1 MLNQTYLQT
10 QITTIDPTSRRP
22 LLEILR
28 EIWGYRGLLWALCK
42 RECKVRYSQTLL
54 GPLWF
59 VLYPLTT
66 AGIFTIIFGLI
77 VKIPSNGLPYLLFY
91 LSAVILWGTF
101 IFTVNNMVSV
111 FLNNIGLI
119 KKVYFP
125 RILLVG
131 IPMLIASLD
140 FTVGFCITIAVS
152 IFYHSFHWTLL
163 LYAPLLLIIVLLFGT
178 GLGLFL
184 APLNSKYR
192 DISHLTPFALQC
204 FYYASPIIYPLSKVP
219 AWAKPW
225 FVLNPLSTVINSF
238 RMILGGEAPNFTEL
252 AATFLCAFGAF
263 VIGCWYFIKQE
274 KSIVDI
280 L

>member
-1 MLNQTYLQT
+1 MSNQSFL
-10 QITTIDPTSRRP
+10 ITTIDTQNRRP
-22 LLEILR
+22 IREVFR
-28 EIWGYRGLLWALCK
+28 EIWSYRELLLALCR

-77 VKIPSNGLPYLLFY
+77 VQIPSNGLPYLLFY
-91 LSAVILWGTF
+91 LSAVILWAAF
-101 IFTVNNMVSV
+101 IFTVNNMISV

-131 IPMLIASLD
+131 VPMLIASLD
-140 FTVGFCITIAVS
+140 FLVGFIITMLTCV
-152 IFYHSFHWTLL
+152 FYHSFHLALL
-163 LYAPLLLIIVLLFGT
+163 FYVPFLLIITLLFGT
-178 GLGLFL
+178 GVGLFL

-192 DISHLTPFALQC
+192 DISHITPFALQC
-204 FYYASPIIYPLSKVP
+204 FYYVSPIIYPLSKVP

-225 FVLNPLSTVINSF
+225 FVLNPLSTVINNF
-238 RMILGGEAPNFTEL
+238 RMILAGQMPHFGEL
-252 AATFLCAFGAF
+252 AITFSLSLMIFLIGA
-263 VIGCWYFIKQE
+263 WYFLKQE
-274 KSIVDI
+274 KTIVDV